1 MNCHTAEKPVVPGEA
16 DATPTVFV
24 VDPDAS
30 VRRSVGSLICRERW
44 RAQILTSAEEFIVQ
58 SRPPGPSCLVSE
70 VSLPGSSGLELQEHL
85 AGQPDIPVI
94 FLANHC
100 DIATTVT
107 AMRAGAVEC
116 MIKPFRDDLLLIA
129 IRCAL
134 ELSRTVIPLQTELRT
149 LRERYASL
157 SGREREVMALV
168 VSGLLNKQVAGRLD
182 ISEITVKAHRGKVM
196 RKMGVGS
203 LAQLVVIAA
212 KLEAVALS
220 QGSLRLRA
228 ARYTLF
234 TQKPSHSGNRVQR
247 VPGLE
252 RCGLSGSHFSPGGRF
267 RPQRNGSEVTLR
279 SGTGAE

>member
-1 MNCHTAEKPVVPGEA
+1 MNRHAAEESLLSGTAE
-16 DATPTVFV
+16 ATPMVFV
-24 VDPDAS
+24 VDPDSS
-30 VRRSVGSLICRERW
+30 VLRSVESLICREGW
-44 RAQILTSAEEFIVQ
+44 RAQMLTSAEEFIVQ

-85 AGQPDIPVI
+85 AGRPDIPII
-94 FLANHC
+94 FLANHF
-100 DIATTVT
+100 DISTTVT
-107 AMRAGAVEC
+107 AMRAGAVEF
-116 MIKPFRDDLLLIA
+116 MIKPFRDDMLVIA
-129 IRCAL
+129 IRGAL
-134 ELSRTVIPLQTELRT
+134 ELSRMAIPLQTELRT

-157 SGREREVMALV
+157 SRREREVMELV

>member
-1 MNCHTAEKPVVPGEA
+1 MNCGTADEALVPGDTA
-16 DATPTVFV
+16 ATPLVFV

-30 VRRSVGSLICRERW
+30 VRRSVGSLICREGW

-58 SRPPGPSCLVSE
+58 CRPPGPSCLVSE
-70 VSLPGSSGLELQEHL
+70 MSLPGSSGLELQEHL
-85 AGQPDIPVI
+85 AGRPDIPII

-100 DIATTVT
+100 DISTTVT

-116 MIKPFRDDLLLIA
+116 MTKPFRDDMLLIA

-134 ELSRTVIPLQTELRT
+134 ELSRTVIPMQTELRT
-149 LRERYASL
+149 LRARYASL

-168 VSGLLNKQVAGRLD
+168 VSGLLNKQAAGRLD

-203 LAQLVVIAA
+203 LAQLVVSAA
-212 KLEAVALS
+212 KLEAAALS
-220 QGSLRLRA
+220 QVSPRLGA

-234 TQKPSHSGNRVQR
+234 TREPSHSGDRAQ
-247 VPGLE
+247 
-252 RCGLSGSHFSPGGRF
+252 
-267 RPQRNGSEVTLR
+267 
-279 SGTGAE
+279 